1 MELTK
6 EHNDS
11 LALKRAEIIMKV
23 RNGEL
28 TATEGANELGV
39 SRKTYYEWEQKGLEA
54 LLSALR
60 NKEPGRPINKVD
72 SEKDDLEKENERLKT
87 EIEVANAK
95 IRIKELMAEL
105 GIEPVKP
112 KKKLVKKKKRK
123 KKSKK

>member
-112 KKKLVKKKKRK
+112 KKRK